1 MNNIPRYANQDLWL
15 SKRFHAEFRESLVG
29 QSEADKAFL
38 RQVDLWWYAL
48 GTGVTEGHRMDLP
61 GNDELVK
68 FHDGSILE
76 ADPWRIT
83 HLELLVLAEEGQA
96 AATNPARVVRIA
108 NEYAFTG
115 CTMLA
120 ESLRGVVDRQIH
132 LINMITNHS

>member
-1 MNNIPRYANQDLWL
+1 MNNIPRYVNQDLWL
-15 SKRFHAEFRESLVG
+15 PKRFHAEFRESLVG
-29 QSEADKAFL
+29 QSEIDKAFP

-48 GTGVTEGHRMDLP
+48 GTGVAEGHRTNLP
-61 GNDELVK
+61 GHDELVK
-68 FHDGSILE
+68 FNDGGILE

-120 ESLRGVVDRQIH
+120 ESLRSVVDRQIC
-132 LINMITNHS
+132 LISMVIDNR

>member
-1 MNNIPRYANQDLWL
+1 MNNIPRYVNQDLWL
-15 SKRFHAEFRESLVG
+15 PKRFHAEFRESLVG
-29 QSEADKAFL
+29 QSEMDKAFP

-48 GTGVTEGHRMDLP
+48 GTGVAEGHRTNLP
-61 GNDELVK
+61 GHDELVK
-68 FHDGSILE
+68 FNDGGILE

-120 ESLRGVVDRQIH
+120 ESLRGVVDRQTH
-132 LINMITNHS
+132 LINRVRAIS